1 MTANLNHAGADEA
14 HAIRELTAQ
23 LAEIDDLRNT
33 SSMREVLLD
42 LSYALASLAGP
53 IGALVDQWIEERG
66 GVDVP
71 GPEELPDPDELTAF
85 AASVRHLAD
94 NT

>member
-1 MTANLNHAGADEA
+1 MTSDLNHLGADEA
-14 HAIRELTAQ
+14 QTIRDTTAR

-33 SSMREVLLD
+33 SSLREVLLD
-42 LSYALASLAGP
+42 LSYALANLAGP
-53 IGALVDQWIEERG
+53 IGALVDEWIAERG

-71 GPEELPDPDELTAF
+71 SPEGLPDADVLTAL
-85 AASVRHLAD
+85 AADVRHLAD

>member
-1 MTANLNHAGADEA
+1 MTDLNHLGADEA
-14 HAIRELTAQ
+14 QTLRDTATL
-23 LAEIDDLRNT
+23 LAEIDNLRET

-42 LSYALASLAGP
+42 LSYALANLAGP
-53 IGALVDQWIEERG
+53 IGALTDEWIRERG

-71 GPEELPDPDELTAF
+71 DELPDTDVLTEF
-85 AASVRHLAD
+85 AARVRHLAD